1 MRTEQEMYRLI
12 LDTAQSDPRV
22 RLVALNGSRA
32 NPQAPRDAFQ
42 DFDVVYF
49 VTDMAPFLADPSWI
63 DVFGERVI
71 LQTPED
77 GVLFPPSLGG
87 AYTYL
92 MLFADGNRIDLMLRT
107 LDMLE
112 DYLQEDTQTVILLD
126 KDGRCPPLPPPS
138 DRCHWVK
145 RPSQAEFWACCNEF
159 WWLSPYV
166 LKGICRGEILYA
178 AEHLHALQ
186 GELVRMLGWQ
196 VGCQTGFSVSVGKC
210 GKYLEQYLPSETWQ
224 ALLATCRCDSY
235 PACRRSLFDLGRL
248 FSQSARAVAAA
259 LGYPYREEEERR
271 VTAYLNRLLDRPAG

>member
-1 MRTEQEMYRLI
+1 MRTEQEMYQLI
-12 LDTAQSDPRV
+12 LDTAQNDPRV

-63 DVFGERVI
+63 DVFGERLI

-112 DYLQEDTQTVILLD
+112 GYLREDTQTVILLD

-145 RPSQAEFWACCNEF
+145 RPSREAFWACCNEF

-178 AEHLHALQ
+178 AEHLHALR
-186 GELVRMLGWQ
+186 GELVRMFGWQ
-196 VGCQTGFSVSVGKC
+196 VGCQTGFSMSVGKC
-210 GKYLEQYLPSETWQ
+210 GKYLEQYLPPATWQ
-224 ALLATCRCDSY
+224 ALLKTYRCDSY
-235 PACRRSLFDLGRL
+235 PACRQSLSDLGRL
-248 FSQSARAVAAA
+248 FSQAARAVAAA
-259 LGYPYREEEERR
+259 LGYPYREEEEQRVAGYLRR
-271 VTAYLNRLLDRPAG
+271 YPDGPAG